1 MFSDRIDFVQHQK
14 LKNTFFKIITR
25 QLPTTKNKWLTQSDV
40 WMRKSETIL
49 NNFGNILNLVIEKY
63 QFLYF

>member
-1 MFSDRIDFVQHQK
+1 MFILMFSDRIDFVQHQK
-14 LKNTFFKIITR
+14 LKSTFFKIITR

-49 NNFGNILNLVIEKY
+49 EIS
-63 QFLYF
+63 